1 MNKLLNKQVGDD
13 CVFVQAAWMLVHMGA
28 CGQMNE

>member
-13 CVFVQAAWMLVHMGA
+13 CVLVQIAGA
-28 CGQMNE
+28 SVDACVCGQMNE